1 MGILALSVLLFSTKR
16 RKHRDGKCP
25 GSLRVTSGRR
35 PCAGKGHFCYTFR
48 LNLVT
53 LASREPPG
61 ALREAWAVLAS
72 PALSCAPPGRVH
84 SGPEGGLKS
93 QNPNAVGFRLL
104 SHCFSRLRQ
113 VSARLPSSKASARA
127 WEAGFSCLR
136 QVSARLTSSK
146 ASTLAWEAS
155 LEFRDQ
161 RNAKPGRLWWWE
173 FRGQRSAKP

>member
-1 MGILALSVLLFSTKR
+1 MFCAKR

-35 PCAGKGHFCYTFR
+35 PCAEKGRFCYTFR
-48 LNLVT
+48 LNFAT

-72 PALSCAPPGRVH
+72 PALSWSPPGRVH
-84 SGPEGGLKS
+84 SGREGGLKS
-93 QNPNAVGFRLL
+93 QNPIAVGFGLL

-113 VSARLPSSKASARA
+113 VSARL
-127 WEAGFSCLR
+127 
-136 QVSARLTSSK
+136 TSSK
-146 ASTLAWEAS
+146 PSALAWEAS
-155 LEFRDQ
+155 LEIGDQ
-161 RNAKPGRLWWWE
+161 RNAKPDHLRRWE